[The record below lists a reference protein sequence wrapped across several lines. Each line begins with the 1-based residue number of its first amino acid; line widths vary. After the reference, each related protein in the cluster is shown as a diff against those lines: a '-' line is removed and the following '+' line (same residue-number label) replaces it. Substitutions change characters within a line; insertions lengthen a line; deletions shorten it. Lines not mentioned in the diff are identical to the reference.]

1 VKNQDSM
8 GKTNF
13 FLSTLPFSPRA
24 VLPTWM
30 HVGAPQK
37 KIQKNEL
44 NTLFEQNFTTGS
56 YGVGIGCVWCS
67 RKACKIFSSIVQKK
81 RNEKNHFSSQ
91 KLPKQQSTSFWSQG
105 ILGVMQG
112 AYVLLFFKK
121 KKQKHS
127 LILACA
133 GFYLSFSFLGHF
145 LCFLAKVFWFC
156 S

>member
-67 RKACKIFSSIVQKK
+67 WKACKIFISVVQKK
-81 RNEKNHFSSQ
+81 K
-91 KLPKQQSTSFWSQG
+91 
-105 ILGVMQG
+105 M
-112 AYVLLFFKK
+112 KK
-121 KKQKHS
+121 
-127 LILACA
+127 II
-133 GFYLSFSFLGHF
+133 FLHRS
-145 LCFLAKVFWFC
+145 CPNSNRPVFGLKEF
-156 S
+156 